1 MMSAKEMNE
10 KLIDTMRK
18 NNGMIIDNHTGEKE
32 TIVGL
37 VEFEDPTK
45 GLACMFNAR
54 YYSLNEA
61 LLYNNEIHCS
71 RTSIGGVLWGANPD
85 AEQLKEYNNSR
96 TFNSKIKCLHMLD
109 GSTIYPAIV

>member
-45 GLACMFNAR
+45 GMGCMFNTSCYCINAA
-54 YYSLNEA
+54 YYDDEDEMVENL
-61 LLYNNEIHCS
+61 
-71 RTSIGGVLWGANPD
+71 
-85 AEQLKEYNNSR
+85 
-96 TFNSKIKCLHMLD
+96 
-109 GSTIYPAIV
+109 